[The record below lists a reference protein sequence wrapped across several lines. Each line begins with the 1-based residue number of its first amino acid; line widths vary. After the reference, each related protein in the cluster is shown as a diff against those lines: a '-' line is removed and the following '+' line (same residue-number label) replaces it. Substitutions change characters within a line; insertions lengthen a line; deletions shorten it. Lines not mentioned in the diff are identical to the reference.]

1 MINTIFYFVDTE
13 QEYQAKR
20 NSGEIKPYTIVF
32 VRDTRTIWK
41 NGIRYS
47 GFTEDEIK
55 QIIELETEDINAAI
69 ELINHTI
76 EEINQQVSDEKD
88 RLDDVVDGLDSEIQD
103 KVEDLFADSQWIQN
117 NQPQGLVVPYDM
129 SWDNNIQ
136 AYLQRVGL
144 WDYNDASIVTKW
156 STIRQSLN
164 SIQSD
169 VNSITE
175 TGGALDLLQSQ
186 ITQEVTDRGDAIT
199 NLGNTYARITDV
211 DGVKDVIEW
220 MYSGLKS
227 GSGAD
232 KTYAEIVAAGKNGL
246 SSAIS
251 DLRTSVDS
259 LGSTYVAQSSLT
271 SSVDSAIS
279 GIINAASGTYANTS
293 MFSKIDTNSDDI
305 AAIATKV
312 TGDTSQSTVAAKLNG
327 MTASLVTTANLDSAM
342 AGLSAQAKDTVGN
355 AIAATIFAKA
365 NEQGSTITLDADQ
378 INLQGQT
385 NFDNLIGGKVDA
397 HLANAN
403 IITQSTLGGEVQ
415 TILEDG
421 NATFVGD
428 VTANSLTAGNR
439 NGMYITTDEN
449 QFVVIDSNDK
459 IQAGIK
465 GGGDIRYWAGGDIT
479 YNNAQPTDSQL
490 TAAPFRVDKT
500 GKLYCTDVDIQ
511 GKVIGTDGNIGGFN
525 IGDKILSNTA
535 YDASII
541 VQDAATNPSQV
552 ARIGKEAVDTMTNK
566 SCSMQAESK
575 SSGTFNTALYLN
587 AEGGTY
593 NYAFHGNGNGVLNG
607 LMFGY
612 KTQFKTIPSGSND
625 TLSYLYLKDGATTII
640 TGSHTSGHV
649 VLAVPDVD
657 DVRKC
662 LGLSVNDTTTPFA
675 IELTFINLSQYA
687 EVHLGFRGNT
697 LGGTLDSKYPWLM
710 NQDNQ
715 LWASSLQIAKGD
727 LIKMLF
733 VYAPSSSG
741 IGNYEYRAQ
750 LIARQADV

>member
-32 VRDTRTIWK
+32 VRDTRAIWK
-41 NGIRYS
+41 NGVRYS

-55 QIIELETEDINAAI
+55 QIVELETEDINAAI
-69 ELINHTI
+69 ELINRTI

-327 MTASLVTTANLDSAM
+327 MTASLVTTANLDSSIA
-342 AGLSAQAKDTVGN
+342 ALSAQAKDTVGN

-365 NEQGSTITLDADQ
+365 NEQGSNITLNADK
-378 INLQGQT
+378 IYLAGQT
-385 NFDNLIGGKVDA
+385 WAQYINALGITARNVNVTNEDGNVVAKIDNTGRAWFMNGNLYIPWRTRNADGSGYSYNPNLVFVDTGSSRKTLYSTWGFNNQNSAGITSAAVTAQDGDVSLRCYAGDGEYKNVMSFGLNKTLQASQANVSGPGYAGLVNYKAAVIDGQDTIVAANEGFCEIGGFSVLKFNGDTEVQVLTNSFTSNTSLTVSSDER
-397 HLANAN
+397 LKN
-403 IITQSTLGGEVQ
+403 IIGDIQPAIEDISKVRTVDFQYKNDDKNITRSGSIAQDWQ
-415 TILEDG
+415 TILPNVVSENGDG
-421 NATFVGD
+421 YLTLDYESAALISA
-428 VTANSLTAGNR
+428 VTAAKEIVALKK
-439 NGMYITTDEN
+439 EN
-449 QFVVIDSNDK
+449 ED
-459 IQAGIK
+459 
-465 GGGDIRYWAGGDIT
+465 
-479 YNNAQPTDSQL
+479 
-490 TAAPFRVDKT
+490 
-500 GKLYCTDVDIQ
+500 
-511 GKVIGTDGNIGGFN
+511 
-525 IGDKILSNTA
+525 
-535 YDASII
+535 
-541 VQDAATNPSQV
+541 
-552 ARIGKEAVDTMTNK
+552 
-566 SCSMQAESK
+566 
-575 SSGTFNTALYLN
+575 
-587 AEGGTY
+587 
-593 NYAFHGNGNGVLNG
+593 
-607 LMFGY
+607 
-612 KTQFKTIPSGSND
+612 
-625 TLSYLYLKDGATTII
+625 LKQR
-640 TGSHTSGHV
+640 
-649 VLAVPDVD
+649 LA
-657 DVRKC
+657 
-662 LGLSVNDTTTPFA
+662 A
-675 IELTFINLSQYA
+675 IE
-687 EVHLGFRGNT
+687 
-697 LGGTLDSKYPWLM
+697 
-710 NQDNQ
+710 
-715 LWASSLQIAKGD
+715 AK
-727 LIKMLF
+727 LNI
-733 VYAPSSSG
+733 
-741 IGNYEYRAQ
+741 
-750 LIARQADV
+750 

>member
-32 VRDTRTIWK
+32 VKDTQAIWK
-41 NGIRYS
+41 NGVRYS

-69 ELINHTI
+69 ELINRTI

-169 VNSITE
+169 VNSITQ

-342 AGLSAQAKDTVGN
+342 TGLSAQAKNTVGD

-385 NFDNLIGGKVDA
+385 NFE
-397 HLANAN
+397 NAVGDWITTKGLN
-403 IITQSTLGGEVQ
+403 IADVNGQIQSVISG
-415 TILEDG
+415 G
-421 NATFVGD
+421 NATFNGD
-428 VTANSLTAGNR
+428 VVANTLTAGNP
-439 NGMYITTDEN
+439 NEMHITTSNGEI
-449 QFVVIDSNDK
+449 QFV
-459 IQAGIK
+459 
-465 GGGDIRYWAGGDIT
+465 
-479 YNNAQPTDSQL
+479 NANGV
-490 TAAPFRVDKT
+490 A
-500 GKLYCTDVDIQ
+500 
-511 GKVIGTDGNIGGFN
+511 
-525 IGDKILSNTA
+525 
-535 YDASII
+535 
-541 VQDAATNPSQV
+541 V
-552 ARIGKEAVDTMTNK
+552 ARFVI
-566 SCSMQAESK
+566 
-575 SSGTFNTALYLN
+575 
-587 AEGGTY
+587 
-593 NYAFHGNGNGVLNG
+593 NGNGMDLILLDSNGNPYTIDWSHWQSSVSYNTMNFYTFTNTSKNSFIRYYNSSEENNTVANRTYYDSPNTANLGSLSNYQDVYILLRTEYKNSLISGSNVLSHT
-607 LMFGY
+607 F
-612 KTQFKTIPSGSND
+612 SGSND
-625 TLSYLYLKDGATTII
+625 YTGSYSTDGRSPVKITQVVDVYEKVTMSNGVLTTTGQYLYFADNWVLKVAYDYAPQQFQPQLDQDYTMSTYDSAPRRVVQQSDYTGVYFGAESRTDSYN
-640 TGSHTSGHV
+640 GAPYSEY
-649 VLAVPDVD
+649 
-657 DVRKC
+657 VRK
-662 LGLSVNDTTTPFA
+662 
-675 IELTFINLSQYA
+675 E
-687 EVHLGFRGNT
+687 
-697 LGGTLDSKYPWLM
+697 GTVT
-710 NQDNQ
+710 
-715 LWASSLQIAKGD
+715 D
-727 LIKMLF
+727 L
-733 VYAPSSSG
+733 YAP
-741 IGNYEYRAQ
+741 
-750 LIARQADV
+750 V